1 MALKTRGKLVALG
14 IATFAAA
21 AGLAF
26 GTVASASGGTDQ
38 PVVRITQDQQA
49 GLQQTQQSQ
58 QTPRAHGGDARD
70 CPFGHGSSNQ
80 SGTPNSGT
88 PNSGTPNSGT
98 PNSGTPSPENL

>member
-26 GTVASASGGTDQ
+26 GTVASASSGTDQ
-38 PVVRITQDQQA
+38 PVVRITQDQQGA

-58 QTPRAHGGDARD
+58 QTPQAPGGDARD

-80 SGTPNSGT
+80 GGTPNSGT
-88 PNSGTPNSGT
+88 PN
-98 PNSGTPSPENL
+98 PENL